1 MKNSE
6 QNLANA
12 QIITITT
19 DDEGHKDLFRRL
31 PMVLTKAD
39 VEGGSVSMETVWKTG
54 LPTKGKGENMIWRM
68 KKFKEVMP
76 LMPIEVMGIK
86 YIPCVYGKCHVFNT
100 ALENLKCLR
109 YDISLPLV

>member
-39 VEGGSVSMETVWKTG
+39 VEGGSVSMETV
-54 LPTKGKGENMIWRM
+54 
-68 KKFKEVMP
+68 
-76 LMPIEVMGIK
+76 
-86 YIPCVYGKCHVFNT
+86 
-100 ALENLKCLR
+100 
-109 YDISLPLV
+109 